1 MKPFEKLLVPTD
13 FSEPAHAAMLL
24 GADLSRRYAASMTLV
39 HTYDLVAYAL
49 PDGYVM
55 YTSPQLDRMLEELE
69 RRLADARRNA
79 ELAGALHVETRL
91 LQGPAASEICAFAAD
106 GDFDLIVMGTHGRT
120 GLKHFLMGSVAERV
134 VRAAPCPVLTVR

>member
-24 GADLSRRYAASMTLV
+24 GADLCRRYAAGMTLV
-39 HTYDLVAYAL
+39 HAYDLVLYAL
-49 PDGYVM
+49 PGGYVP
-55 YTSPQLDRMLEELE
+55 YTSSQLQRMLDEFE

-79 ELAGALHVETRL
+79 EVAGAPHVETRL
-91 LQGPAASEICAFAAD
+91 LQGPTASEICAFAAD
-106 GDFDLIVMGTHGRT
+106 EAVDLIVMGTHGRT

-134 VRAAPCPVLTVR
+134 VRTAPCPVLTVR